1 MASLR
6 ATIAVRLSLVA
17 ASLAIVLGG
26 VSAAYYRYLVG
37 HDVARVESIARESFA
52 RDLKT
57 LDESWAK
64 TAERLARHIRN
75 ARIAEQPGGK
85 RWAELAMFLSV
96 NDALDEFADV
106 LVRTEDG
113 TSLFALGADAQT
125 LIDSGVLARLGPAPA
140 VEFDDLA
147 RAGWVFLPARGDW
160 HRVLRLP
167 LWLGSEGH
175 GEILLT
181 RPLTASVLERLGKVD
196 TQLFVLRPNA
206 APLAAAPDGA
216 PHIDPAAAAAAT
228 TRRDAAD
235 HTLIQF
241 RLPWPGESSAADT
254 VPALLVERR
263 IPHPVGLEQIV
274 FQSLGVLAFL
284 LLAGW
289 LALGRWLGGLGRDIG
304 AIRQAADAF
313 SRDGDA
319 LAAGLRLAHA
329 AARQDDLGATASA
342 LGRLMES
349 AQAREAEQRGFVQT
363 LSLLDEA
370 VFDLAADGRVARA
383 SPGWSGLLSSSRS
396 VVGQPL
402 AAFIHPGDHAPLAA
416 ALTSLGSGSK
426 TYATL
431 RLRLVSCA
439 PGAANTP
446 EPPPE
451 GAKSSLGRPGERL
464 ESDAGAW
471 VELRLARDETGV
483 VRGALRDISQTY
495 RHEQRITH
503 MALHDAL
510 TGLPNRVL
518 LEERIGV
525 ALRDARREGRHV
537 AVGFIDLDNFKLI
550 NDGFGHD
557 VGDGLLLA
565 FAERLRGQL
574 RASDTLAR
582 WGGDEFALLLP
593 STDGM
598 GGVREVADK
607 LIEALRAPFVVRKDG
622 VAESFTAGA
631 SIGYALFP
639 EDGDTPEQLL
649 SRADRAMFEAKA
661 RGRSQ
666 ACAYAELPDRGDN
679 RRTVYLQNRLARAI
693 EAGAIDLWFQPIV
706 DAKGHLVM
714 VEALARW
721 RDDEGEWIP
730 PAVFVPI
737 AENTG
742 LIASLGRLVWH
753 RAVDALARWRADGHA
768 LRLAVNLSKRQLIAR
783 GLADDLL
790 AQAQAAG
797 LSPGDFVLEVTESVA
812 MNDTTMHKQLV
823 DLHAA
828 GFALALDDFGTGFS
842 SLSHLHSLPLD
853 EVKIDMSFVHR
864 IGTPEGHAMVK
875 TVIAIAGALRL
886 ATIAEGVEDAA
897 TAAALV
903 ALGVDRL
910 QGYHFARPLPAEE
923 FERDWLISTK
933 SP

>member
-6 ATIAVRLSLVA
+6 ATIAVRLLLVA
-17 ASLAIVLGG
+17 ASLAIVLG
-26 VSAAYYRYLVG
+26 VFSAGYYRYIVG
-37 HDVARVESIARESFA
+37 HDVARVESISRESLA
-52 RDLKT
+52 RALKT

-64 TAERLARHIRN
+64 TAERLARHLRN
-75 ARIAEQPGGK
+75 ARIAEQPGGQ

-106 LVRTEDG
+106 LVRTPDG
-113 TSLFALGADAQT
+113 VLLFALGADAQA
-125 LIDSGVLARLGPAPA
+125 LVDSDVLARLGPGLTG
-140 VEFDDLA
+140 EFDEMA
-147 RAGWVFLPARGDW
+147 RAGWVFLPGRGDW
-160 HRVLRLP
+160 LRVLRLP

-181 RPLTASVLERLGKVD
+181 RPLTASVLERLGTTE
-196 TQLFVLRPNA
+196 TQLSVLRPNA
-206 APLAAAPDGA
+206 APAAAAGA
-216 PHIDPAAAAAAT
+216 EPAIDPAAPT
-228 TRRDAAD
+228 TRRAEAD
-235 HTLIQF
+235 HTLIRF
-241 RLPWPGESSAADT
+241 ALPWPGEDRAANEA
-254 VPALLVERR
+254 PALLVERR
-263 IPHPVGLEQIV
+263 IPHPVGLEKIV

-289 LALGRWLGGLGRDIG
+289 LALGRWLGWLGRDIG
-304 AIRQAADAF
+304 AIRHAADAF
-313 SRDGDA
+313 GRDGDA
-319 LAAGLRLAHA
+319 AAAGLRLGHA
-329 AARQDDLGATASA
+329 AARQDDLGATANA
-342 LGRLMES
+342 LARLMES

-383 SPGWSGLLSSSRS
+383 SPGGSGLLGGSRQ
-396 VVGQPL
+396 VVGRPL
-402 AAFIHPGDHAPLAA
+402 ADFIQADDHAPLAA
-416 ALTSLGSGSK
+416 ALTSLGSGDK
-426 TYATL
+426 TRATL
-431 RLRLVSCA
+431 RVRIGSA
-439 PGAANTP
+439 
-446 EPPPE
+446 
-451 GAKSSLGRPGERL
+451 
-464 ESDAGAW
+464 AGAW

-495 RHEQRITH
+495 RHEQRIAH

-525 ALRDARREGRHV
+525 ALRDARRERRQV

-557 VGDGLLLA
+557 VGDGLLLV

-593 STDGM
+593 NTDGM
-598 GGVREVADK
+598 AGAREVADK

-622 VAESFTAGA
+622 VVESFTVGA

-679 RRTVYLQNRLARAI
+679 RRAVYLQNRLARAI
-693 EAGAIDLWFQPIV
+693 EAEAIELWFQPIV
-706 DAKGHLVM
+706 DVDGRLVM

-742 LIASLGRLVWH
+742 LIAALGRLVWR
-753 RAVDALARWRADGHA
+753 RAVAALARWRADGHS

-783 GLADDLL
+783 GLADDLR
-790 AQAQAAG
+790 AQAQASG

-842 SLSHLHSLPLD
+842 SLSQLHSLPLD
-853 EVKIDMSFVHR
+853 EVKIDMSFVRR

-875 TVIAIAGALRL
+875 TVIAIAGALKL

-903 ALGVDRL
+903 ALGIDRL
-910 QGYHFARPLPAEE
+910 QGYHFARPLPAGE
-923 FERDWLISTK
+923 FERHWLVADRPRAGR
-933 SP
+933 SPSPGTLDPSSGSVH